1 MATCTVAFP
10 KIPASI
16 SSVPN
21 TPFLSIRKQPALWS
35 DNSLQTIRGT
45 SEQLFHY
52 IPIFRWVPLILKAS
66 PQIQMFIAGVDY
78 YRSSCGLYS
87 SASFSNASS
96 YAVEA
101 HWDQPARQTSGISST
116 VHSAKN
122 VFTTYQSHSS
132 KFKILLASTTL
143 RQLWSKSKS
152 EPAFITAV
160 ALSTCIQKSSSTL
173 GSWPHVHNQIKPE
186 LGFLPLTDIEKAL
199 GRTSWGFN
207 WRDSWATE
215 FSVFLPVRPR
225 VPWPITR
232 LFTNPLPSL
241 RVHAWLCREN
251 ESIRARNPVSYAGWG
266 LPFASIH
273 LYLHFPVFWQFR
285 HIYLATQLSSK
296 RFQKPWTEQFLRINR
311 FTT

>member
-66 PQIQMFIAGVDY
+66 PQIQMFIAGVDD

-87 SASFSNASS
+87 SASFSNTSS

-122 VFTTYQSHSS
+122 VFTTYQSRSS

-173 GSWPHVHNQIKPE
+173 GSWPHMHNQIKPE

-199 GRTSWGFN
+199 GRTSWG
-207 WRDSWATE
+207 
-215 FSVFLPVRPR
+215 V
-225 VPWPITR
+225 
-232 LFTNPLPSL
+232 
-241 RVHAWLCREN
+241 
-251 ESIRARNPVSYAGWG
+251 
-266 LPFASIH
+266 
-273 LYLHFPVFWQFR
+273 
-285 HIYLATQLSSK
+285 
-296 RFQKPWTEQFLRINR
+296 
-311 FTT
+311 